1 MAKKK
6 TPASKATKPKSKA
19 RSKSKTGTKTIRSS
33 SPKKK
38 RAQKRS
44 LIGALC
50 KWSLVAGLW
59 AFILAGGILAY
70 YASELPGITESASFE
85 RQSSITILDANG
97 DVLTRYGEIK
107 GNSVD
112 INEIP
117 QTLIQAVMAI
127 EDRRFY
133 SHFGI
138 DLLGLARAMMVNIQA
153 GGIVQGGSTI
163 TQQLAKNLF
172 LSHDRTLKRKIQEA
186 MLAIWLEHELT
197 KDEIMSAYLNR
208 VYLGSGSYGV
218 DAAAMLYFDKPV
230 TDLSLRESA
239 IIAGLLKA
247 PSRYSPRRNPNLA
260 NKRADV
266 VLMAMVDAGY
276 ITEEQAKGISNIPPL
291 PSQKPGSANSMRYFT
306 DWVVDGLDDLIGTP
320 DTDLVIETTLV
331 PAIQDSAEN
340 AIQNTLNKEGA
351 EKNVSQGA
359 AIVMA
364 HDGAVLGLVGGRD
377 YNKSQFNRITQAT
390 RQPGS
395 AFKPIVY
402 LTALQNG
409 YNPATQVMDE
419 KITTGQYRPENF
431 GGQYYGLV
439 NLETALTLSLNTV
452 SFQIMKELGP
462 RTVIETARSLG
473 IISPL
478 EPDLSLALGSSGI
491 TPLELA
497 AAYAA
502 IANGGYGVY
511 PYAITKIR
519 GQDGQTYFERPS
531 RTVTRRVADERAI
544 RQLQVMMQ
552 NVVENGTGQRARQS
566 FPVGG
571 KTGTSQDS
579 RDAWFAGFSDQ
590 LVAVVWTGNDDNS
603 PTNGVTGGSIPAGIW
618 GEIMHDAQYNYRAN
632 TTFGLAQ
639 DYDISGLLGRLLG
652 SSTPDQGTEENASHF
667 RKSRF
672 GGDAGGLGSAQR
684 GTLDH
689 EQQHESSQ
697 RYND

>member
-6 TPASKATKPKSKA
+6 SPASKTGKPKST
-19 RSKSKTGTKTIRSS
+19 SKSGKS
-33 SPKKK
+33 SPAKKK
-38 RAQKRS
+38 SKSSKRP
-44 LIGALC
+44 LISVLF
-50 KWSLVAGLW
+50 KWAFVAGLW
-59 AFILAGGILAY
+59 GFILFAGVMAY
-70 YASELPGITESASFE
+70 YASELPGITQSASFE

-97 DVLTRYGEIK
+97 KVLTRYGEIK

-138 DLLGLARAMMVNIQA
+138 DLLGLMRAMVVNVQA
-153 GGIVQGGSTI
+153 GGVVQGGSTI

-172 LSHDRTLKRKIQEA
+172 LSHERTLKRKIQEA

-197 KDEIMSAYLNR
+197 KDEIMSSYLNR

-218 DAAAMLYFDKPV
+218 DAAAMLYFDKSV
-230 TDLSLRESA
+230 TDLTLRESA

-260 NKRADV
+260 NQRADV
-266 VLMAMVDAGY
+266 VLIAMADAGY
-276 ITEEQAKGISNIPPL
+276 ITDEQAKGISNIPPL
-291 PSQKPGSANSMRYFT
+291 PPQKPGSANSMRYFT

-320 DTDLVIETTLV
+320 DTDLIIETTLV

-351 EKNVSQGA
+351 EKNVGQGA

-377 YNKSQFNRITQAT
+377 YNKSQFNRITQAL

-395 AFKPIVY
+395 SFKPIVY

-409 YNPATQVMDE
+409 YSPATQVMDE
-419 KITTGQYRPENF
+419 KITSGRYRPENF
-431 GGQYYGLV
+431 GGKYYGLV

-452 SFQIMKELGP
+452 SYQIMKELGP
-462 RTVIETARSLG
+462 RAVINTARSLG

-478 EPDLSLALGSSGI
+478 EPDLSLSLGSSSI

-519 GQDGQTYFERPS
+519 GEDGKTYFERPS

-552 NVVENGTGQRARQS
+552 NVVENGTGQRARQG

-571 KTGTSQDS
+571 KTGTSQES
-579 RDAWFAGFSDQ
+579 RDAWFAGFSDR
-590 LVAVVWTGNDDNS
+590 LVTVVWTGNDDNS
-603 PTNGVTGGSIPAGIW
+603 PTKGVTGGSIPAGIW
-618 GEIMHDAQYNYRAN
+618 GEIMRSAQHNFRAK

-652 SSTPDQGTEENASHF
+652 SNEPSERVQTEDEVIYF

-672 GGDAGGLGSAQR
+672 GGNTDGLGGSQS
-684 GTLDH
+684 GTLDNEQKH
-689 EQQHESSQ
+689 ERNQ

>member
-1 MAKKK
+1 M
-6 TPASKATKPKSKA
+6 
-19 RSKSKTGTKTIRSS
+19 GV
-33 SPKKK
+33 
-38 RAQKRS
+38 
-44 LIGALC
+44 LF
-50 KWSLVAGLW
+50 KWGFVAGLW
-59 AFILAGGILAY
+59 ALIVLGGVVAY
-70 YASELPGITESASFE
+70 YAAELPAITQSASFE

-97 DVLTRYGEIK
+97 NVLTRYGEIK
-107 GNSVD
+107 GNSVS
-112 INEIP
+112 IEEIP

-138 DLLGLARAMMVNIQA
+138 DLIGLARAMVANIQA
-153 GGIVQGGSTI
+153 GGIVQGGSTV

-197 KDEIMSAYLNR
+197 KDEIMTAYLNR
-208 VYLGSGSYGV
+208 VYLGSGTYGV
-218 DAAAMLYFDKPV
+218 DAAAMLYFDKSV
-230 TDLSLRESA
+230 SELNLRESA
-239 IIAGLLKA
+239 LIAGLLKA

-260 NKRADV
+260 NQRADV

-276 ITEEQAKGISNIPPL
+276 ITDEQAKGISNIPPL
-291 PSQKPGSANSMRYFT
+291 PSQKPGNASSVRYFT

-320 DTDLVIETTLV
+320 DTDLIVETTLV
-331 PAIQDSAEN
+331 PTIQDVAESA
-340 AIQNTLNKEGA
+340 IRDTLNEHGT
-351 EKNVSQGA
+351 EKNLGQGA

-364 HDGAVLGLVGGRD
+364 HDGAVLSLVGGRD
-377 YNKSQFNRITQAT
+377 YNESQFNRITQAV

-409 YNPATQVMDE
+409 YSPATQVMDE
-419 KITTGQYRPENF
+419 EITTGTYRPENF
-431 GGQYYGLV
+431 GGKYYGLV

-452 SFQIMKELGP
+452 SYQIMKDLGP
-462 RTVIETARSLG
+462 QAVIDTARDLG

-478 EPDLSLALGSSGI
+478 ESDLSLALGSSGI

-519 GQDGQTYFERPS
+519 GEDGVTYFERPS

-544 RQLQVMMQ
+544 AQLQGMMR
-552 NVVENGTGQRARQS
+552 NVVDNGTGQRARQA

-571 KTGTSQDS
+571 KTGTSQNS
-579 RDAWFAGFSDQ
+579 RDAWFAGFSDK

-618 GEIMHDAQYNYRAN
+618 GEIMRSAQQNFRAD
-632 TTFGLAQ
+632 TTFGLRA

-652 SSTPDQGTEENASHF
+652 SSDPDKGTEENASHF

-672 GGDAGGLGSAQR
+672 GGNADGLGAAQS
-684 GTLDH
+684 GTLDN